1 MKALA
6 LHECRVSA
14 SPWPAIT
21 AKPGEVHDGRPLDG
35 PSRRWRM
42 LYLDRRCDVRA
53 GEDQLFQP
61 TAFGGG

>member
-1 MKALA
+1 M
-6 LHECRVSA
+6 
-14 SPWPAIT
+14 